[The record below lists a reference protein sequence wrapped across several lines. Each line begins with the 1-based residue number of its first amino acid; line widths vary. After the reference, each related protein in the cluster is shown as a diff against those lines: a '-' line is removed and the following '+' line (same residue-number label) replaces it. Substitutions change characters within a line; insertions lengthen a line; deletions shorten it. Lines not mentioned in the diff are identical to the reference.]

1 MSRLV
6 VLRDEI
12 RAAHHRPEEAALAL
26 LRRDLQPAPA
36 IRAAAQARA
45 VDLVKAIRGAG
56 RPGLME
62 VFLSEYGLS
71 TNEGIALMCL
81 AEALLRVP
89 DRETIDDLI
98 EDKIAP
104 SEWGAHLGRSSSS
117 LVNASTWALMLTG
130 KVLKEDQAPGVAN
143 VLHGAI
149 KRLGEPVIR
158 SAVSRAMKELGHQF
172 VLGRDITEAIKRGA
186 GRAGQGYTFSY
197 DMLGEA
203 ALTARDAAKYHAA
216 YAQAIATLAGECRHD
231 DIRANPG
238 ISIKLS
244 ALHPRYEVGQKTR
257 IMAELVPATLELALA
272 ARHAGMGLNIDA
284 EEADRLDLSLDVI
297 AAVLRDPRLA
307 GWDGFGV
314 VVQAYGKRAAQTI
327 DWLYALSEELD
338 RRIMVRLVKGAYWD
352 TEIKRAQVEGLDSFP
367 VYTRKVAT
375 DVSYLCCAAK
385 LLAMTDRIYPQFA
398 THNAHTV
405 AAILAMAKDKNA
417 FEFQRLHGM
426 GEVLHDVVLKQAG
439 TRCRIYAPV
448 GAHRDLLAYLV
459 RRLLENGANSSFVN
473 QIVDADVP
481 PQVVA
486 ADPFDGLDGA
496 AGRRSGAVK
505 DPAALYAPE
514 RPNSG
519 GFDLHDARD
528 LEQIDTARA
537 PFAAPHQ
544 WQAGPLAA
552 VYLAA
557 DEVVTAINPA
567 DPADVVGQ
575 TRVCS
580 AADAEAAIAVAQPWQ
595 ADAHTRAVV
604 LNRVADLYE
613 QNFGEI
619 FAVLTREAG
628 KTPKDAIAELREAV
642 DFLRYYAARGIE
654 AQGEARGIFTCISPW
669 NFPLA
674 IFTGQIAA
682 ALAAGNAVLAKP
694 AETTALCAHVAV
706 RLMHEA
712 GVPRSALQLLPGAGS
727 VLGPVLTGD
736 ARVGGVCFT
745 GSTVTAQRINRTMA
759 DGMAPDAALIAETG
773 GLNAMIVDS
782 TALPEQA
789 VRDIIASAF
798 QSAGQR
804 CSALRV
810 LYLQKDIEKP
820 FLEMLFGAMDE
831 LRLGNPWHHDVD
843 VGPVIDARAKADF
856 TAYIDS
862 ARKAGTLLKAMDAP
876 DQGHFIGPAVIRVTG
891 IEALQREVFG
901 PILHVATF
909 RADQIDAVV
918 DAVNGSGFGL
928 TFGMHTRIDGRVE
941 QVTSRLRVG
950 NTYVNRNQIGAI
962 VGSQPFGGEGLS
974 GTGPKAGGPS
984 YVPRFLKADVIAH
997 ASQAGKPADVSAVQA
1012 RLDQLAGLEL
1022 ARLSVVALPGPT
1034 GESNRLSTFGRGTVL
1049 CLGPTAADATEQVRI
1064 ARDNGCHALA
1074 VAPGIAPALG
1084 VDGVLP
1090 RGALEHL
1097 RGVDLV
1103 ALWSDA
1109 RDVAAVR
1116 RALASREGALIGLA
1130 CGADMAARCRIERHI
1145 CIDTTAAGGNAALL
1159 AAEAED
1165 GAQDST
1171 RIAAM

>member
-1 MSRLV
+1 MSRLAL
-6 VLRDEI
+6 LRDEI
-12 RAAHHRPEEAALAL
+12 RATHHRPEDVVLAV
-26 LRRDLQPAPA
+26 LRQELQPDAA
-36 IRAAAQARA
+36 MRAAATTRA
-45 VDLVKAIRGAG
+45 VGLVKSIRGAG

-130 KVLKEDQAPGVAN
+130 KVLKEDQGPGVAN

-172 VLGRDITEAIKRGA
+172 VLGRDIGEAIKRGA
-186 GRAGQGYTFSY
+186 ARAGQGFTFSY

-203 ALTARDAAKYHAA
+203 ALTARDARKYHTA
-216 YAQAIATLAGECRHD
+216 YAQAIARLAGECTHD

-244 ALHPRYEVGQKTR
+244 ALHPRYEVGQHDR
-257 IMAELVPATLELALA
+257 VMAELVPATLDLALA
-272 ARHAGMGLNIDA
+272 ARNAGMGLNIDA

-297 AAVLRDPRLA
+297 EAVLRDPRLA

-314 VVQAYGKRAAQTI
+314 VVQAYGKRAAPTI

-352 TEIKRAQVEGLDSFP
+352 TEIKRAQVEGLEGFP

-385 LLAMTDRIYPQFA
+385 LLGMTDRIYPQFA

-405 AAILAMAKDKNA
+405 AAILEMKADRSA

-426 GEVLHDVVLKQAG
+426 GEVLHDVVMKEAG

-481 PQVVA
+481 PEAVA
-486 ADPFDGLDGA
+486 ADPFDALDGP

-505 DPAALYAPE
+505 DPVALYAPE
-514 RPNSG
+514 RPNSR

-528 LEQIDTARA
+528 LAVIDAARA

-552 VYLAA
+552 IEVSG
-557 DEVVTAINPA
+557 DEAVAAINPA
-567 DPADVVGQ
+567 DPADLVGR
-575 TRVCS
+575 TVVCS
-580 AADAEAAIAVAQPWQ
+580 AADATAAVGAAQPWA

-619 FAVLTREAG
+619 FAVLAREAG

-642 DFLRYYAARGIE
+642 DFLRYYAARGVE
-654 AQGEARGIFTCISPW
+654 AQGAARGIFTCISPW

-736 ARVGGVCFT
+736 ARIGGVCFT

-810 LYLQKDIEKP
+810 LYLQKDIEGP
-820 FLEMLFGAMDE
+820 FLEMLFGAMEE

-843 VGPVIDARAKADF
+843 VGPVIDARAQADF
-856 TAYIDS
+856 AGYIAA
-862 ARKAGTLLKAMDAP
+862 ARQNGTLLKAMDAP
-876 DQGHFIGPAVIRVTG
+876 AAGHFIGPAVIRVSG
-891 IEALQREVFG
+891 IEALEREVFG

-918 DAVNGSGFGL
+918 DAVNASGFGL

-941 QVTSRLRVG
+941 QVTSRLKVG
-950 NTYVNRNQIGAI
+950 NAYVNRNQIGAI

-984 YVPRFLKADVIAH
+984 YVPRFLKAAVMDH
-997 ASQAGKPADVSAVQA
+997 AGQAGKPADVGVVQA
-1012 RLDQLAGLEL
+1012 RLDQLKGLDL
-1022 ARLSVVALPGPT
+1022 VRLSVSDLPGPT
-1034 GESNRLSTFGRGTVL
+1034 GESNRLSTYGRGTVL
-1049 CLGPTAADATEQVRI
+1049 CLGPTAADATEQLRI

-1103 ALWSDA
+1103 ALWSDT
-1109 RDVAAVR
+1109 RDLTAAR
-1116 RALASREGALIGLA
+1116 RALAGRDGALVGLA
-1130 CGADMAARCRIERHI
+1130 CGDDLAARCRIERHI
-1145 CIDTTAAGGNAALL
+1145 CVDTTAAGGNAALL
-1159 AAEAED
+1159 AAEAEE
-1165 GAQDST
+1165 APVSV
-1171 RIAAM
+1171 AV

>member
-1 MSRLV
+1 MSRLDALRETIRATHHV
-6 VLRDEI
+6 AEDAVLAGLRDKM
-12 RAAHHRPEEAALAL
+12 
-26 LRRDLQPAPA
+26 APDSA
-36 IRAAAQARA
+36 IRAAAGHRA
-45 VDLVKAIRGAG
+45 VGLVKAIRGAG

-130 KVLKEDQAPGVAN
+130 KVLKEDQAPGVAT
-143 VLHGAI
+143 VLHGAV

-172 VLGRDITEAIKRGA
+172 VLGRDIGEAIKRGGA
-186 GRAGQGYTFSY
+186 RAAQGYTFSY

-203 ALTARDAAKYHAA
+203 ALTARDARKYHAA
-216 YAQAIATLAGECRHD
+216 YAQAIARLAGECTNT

-244 ALHPRYEVGQKTR
+244 ALHPRYEVGQHDR
-257 IMAELVPATLELALA
+257 VMAELVPATLELALA
-272 ARHAGMGLNIDA
+272 ARKAGMGLNIDA

-297 AAVLRDPRLA
+297 EAVLRHPDLA

-314 VVQAYGKRAAQTI
+314 VVQAYGKRAAPVI
-327 DWLYALSEELD
+327 DWLHALAEELD

-367 VYTRKVAT
+367 VFTRKAAT
-375 DVSYLCCAAK
+375 DVSYLCCASK
-385 LLAMTDRIYPQFA
+385 LLGMTDRIYPQFA
-398 THNAHTV
+398 THNAQTV
-405 AAILAMAKDKNA
+405 AAILEMAADRQS

-426 GEVLHDVVLKQAG
+426 GEVLHDVVLKEAG

-473 QIVDADVP
+473 QIVDEDVP
-481 PQVVA
+481 PEVVA
-486 ADPFDGLDGA
+486 ADPFDALDGA
-496 AGRRSGAVK
+496 AGVRSHAVK
-505 DPAALYAPE
+505 DPVALFAPE
-514 RPNSG
+514 RPNSR
-519 GFDLHDARD
+519 GFDLHEARD
-528 LEQIDTARA
+528 LAMIDSARA

-552 VYLAA
+552 VDLTAA
-557 DEVVTAINPA
+557 EVVEPA
-567 DPADVVGQ
+567 DPTDIVGR
-575 TRVCS
+575 TAICS
-580 AADAEAAIAVAQPWQ
+580 AADAEAAIAAAQPWE
-595 ADAHTRAVV
+595 ADARTRADV
-604 LNRVADLYE
+604 LNRAADLYE
-613 QNFGEI
+613 QHFGEI
-619 FAVLTREAG
+619 FAVLSREAG

-642 DFLRYYAARGIE
+642 DFLRYYAAQGTL
-654 AQGEARGIFTCISPW
+654 AQGAARGIFTCISPW

-706 RLMHEA
+706 KLLHEA
-712 GVPRSALQLLPGAGS
+712 GVPRAALQLLPGAGS
-727 VLGPVLTGD
+727 VLGAVLTGD
-736 ARVGGVCFT
+736 PRVGGVCFT
-745 GSTVTAQRINRTMA
+745 GSTATAQRINRTMA
-759 DGMAPDAALIAETG
+759 EGMAPDAPLIAETG

-843 VGPVIDARAKADF
+843 VGPVIDARAQTDF
-856 TAYIDS
+856 AAYIDA

-876 DQGHFIGPAVIRVTG
+876 AQGHFIGPAVIRVSG
-891 IEALQREVFG
+891 IEALEREVFG

-918 DAVNGSGFGL
+918 DAVNNSGFGL

-941 QVTSRLRVG
+941 QVTSRLKVG
-950 NTYVNRNQIGAI
+950 NAYVNRNQIGAI

-984 YVPRFLKADVIAH
+984 YVPRFLRSDVMDH
-997 ASQAGKPADVSAVQA
+997 AGQAGKPADVGAVQT
-1012 RLDQLAGLEL
+1012 RLDQLKGLEL
-1022 ARLSVVALPGPT
+1022 ARLSVTDLPGPT
-1034 GESNRLSTFGRGTVL
+1034 GESNRLSTYGRGIVL

-1074 VAPGIAPALG
+1074 VAPGVSPALG
-1084 VDGVLP
+1084 IDGVLP
-1090 RGALEHL
+1090 RGALEHM
-1097 RGVDLV
+1097 RGFDLV

-1109 RDVAAVR
+1109 RDLRAAR
-1116 RALASREGALIGLA
+1116 RALAARDGALIGLA
-1130 CGADMAARCRIERHI
+1130 CGNDLAARCRIERHI
-1145 CIDTTAAGGNAALL
+1145 CVDTTAAGGNAALL
-1159 AAEAED
+1159 AAEAEE
-1165 GAQDST
+1165 GAM
-1171 RIAAM
+1171 IASM